1 MSNGKAVFLDLQ
13 GTLGGHGL
21 DDILDFVFFPF
32 SACAIKLLNDAG
44 LLSIVITNQSRIS
57 CGEFTYGEFEARMY
71 KLQDELAQCG
81 ANCEM

>member
-13 GTLGGHGL
+13 GTLGGHGM

-44 LLSIVITNQSRIS
+44 LLRNV
-57 CGEFTYGEFEARMY
+57 A
-71 KLQDELAQCG
+71 
-81 ANCEM
+81 